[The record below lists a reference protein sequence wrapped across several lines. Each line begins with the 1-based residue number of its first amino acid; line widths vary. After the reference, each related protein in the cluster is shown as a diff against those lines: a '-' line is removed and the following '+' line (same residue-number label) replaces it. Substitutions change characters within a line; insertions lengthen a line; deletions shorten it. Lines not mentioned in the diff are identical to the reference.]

1 MGNNHALSSVIAPSH
16 DGHLDEHSQGQR
28 NPFLLLLYDIGID
41 VGGVSRDKSIVELQG
56 CSPRSFGSSMV
67 SGVES
72 TNEGE
77 EVGTVQRLTLTAIR
91 QPEEDMTIDSPK
103 YCECD
108 D

>member
-1 MGNNHALSSVIAPSH
+1 
-16 DGHLDEHSQGQR
+16 
-28 NPFLLLLYDIGID
+28 
-41 VGGVSRDKSIVELQG
+41 
-56 CSPRSFGSSMV
+56 MV

-103 YCECD
+103 YSECD